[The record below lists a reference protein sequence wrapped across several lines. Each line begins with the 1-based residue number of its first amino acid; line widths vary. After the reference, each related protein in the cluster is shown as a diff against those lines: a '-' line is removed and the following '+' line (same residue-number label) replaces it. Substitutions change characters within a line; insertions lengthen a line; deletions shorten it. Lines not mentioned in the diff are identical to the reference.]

1 MVNSS
6 NVVVEIASFDKMEV
20 RAFVRETDRHRL
32 QIGATARFVPEDLF
46 RTSIKAA
53 IVEISEAGES
63 EIALPYFQSIYGGGI
78 AVEESEDN
86 TGKMKPIEAV
96 YQVRFLVGE
105 GGTPIS
111 DKVLRGTVHVDA
123 AAESFGVRA
132 FRQIAK
138 VFLREL
144 GL

>member
-1 MVNSS
+1 
-6 NVVVEIASFDKMEV
+6 
-20 RAFVRETDRHRL
+20 L
-32 QIGATARFVPEDLF
+32 QIGAAARFVPEDLF
-46 RTSIKAA
+46 RSSINAS

-78 AVEESEDN
+78 AVEESEN
-86 TGKMKPIEAV
+86 NKGKMKPIEAV
-96 YQVRFLVGE
+96 YQVRFLVEE
-105 GGTPIS
+105 GGRPIT
-111 DKVLRGTVHVDA
+111 DKALRGTIHVVA
-123 AAESFGVRA
+123 TAESFGIRG